1 MNLKP
6 CNRHILIRK
15 ILTEEK
21 ENKILLP
28 DDYKTKPAF
37 AKAKVLGLSED
48 CKISLLQGEQVIYL
62 EGMEETI
69 EIDGQKHYLLLENHV
84 LCRIEEGE

>member
-15 ILTEEK
+15 ILPEEK

-28 DDYKTKPAF
+28 DDYKTKRAHV
-37 AKAKVLGLSED
+37 KARVLSLSED
-48 CKISLLQGEQVIYL
+48 CKIDLLQGEQVIYL

-69 EIDGQKHYLLLENHV
+69 EIDGEKHYLLLENHV
-84 LCRIEEGE
+84 LCRLKEG